1 MIDRLFSPAFGN
13 RPQIFVGRRDT
24 INDVMSG
31 LKEMPGSKERAVLL
45 LGQRGY
51 GKTVLLL
58 ELADEAS
65 QAGYVVASPTVVS
78 TGMLNRILEKLSVAA
93 EPYLPRT
100 KKQLTGGNNQS
111 VQHSH
116 PLHGRQ
122 NYQQQF
128 LYIWFTRTALR
139 LPFMTL

>member
-58 ELADEAS
+58 AFVFDHYIEPGIFGNGTFTHIANLA
-65 QAGYVVASPTVVS
+65 VVLMVLPATIVV
-78 TGMLNRILEKLSVAA
+78 
-93 EPYLPRT
+93 
-100 KKQLTGGNNQS
+100 
-111 VQHSH
+111 
-116 PLHGRQ
+116 
-122 NYQQQF
+122 
-128 LYIWFTRTALR
+128 
-139 LPFMTL
+139 